1 MGDENDGWHGNR
13 KEWMTKRDSMEEGL
27 DCLICGG
34 VLDYLPETSIYHC
47 FYCGSEHQA
56 SIHCPKGHYVCDR
69 CHSLKA
75 NDVIQECCLHS
86 KSTDPCELA
95 TALMRH
101 LNVTMHG
108 PEHHFLVPA
117 VLLVAYNNVLGEG
130 TGPSNETDTLR
141 ENLSEAR
148 KRASRVPGGFCG
160 THGNCGAGVGT
171 GIFMSIALGSTSL
184 AREEWGLSNRITA
197 QSLENLARY
206 GGPRCCKRTT
216 YLALLSAV
224 RFTKEHRGVIMDVPK
239 KIVCQFSERNRECLE
254 ERCPFFPR

>member
-130 TGPSNETDTLR
+130 TG
-141 ENLSEAR
+141 
-148 KRASRVPGGFCG
+148 
-160 THGNCGAGVGT
+160 
-171 GIFMSIALGSTSL
+171 IFMSIALGSTSL